1 MKTKTISTRS
11 LVIMA
16 MFAAVLCVSAY
27 ISIPLPNGSHITA
40 LNFIVT
46 IIALTFPLEQSALIL
61 IIWTLLGLVG
71 VPVFIGGNA
80 GAGYLFGPLGGF
92 SFAFI
97 LIAILVP
104 LIRGQKYNRI
114 IYTIVAIASAV
125 LVDLVGSLWLMVAAD
140 MTLKAALLAGFAPFI
155 VLDIVKAVIAA
166 QIAPQFKKIFI
177 GE

>member
-1 MKTKTISTRS
+1 MKTNTISTRS

-16 MFAAVLCVSAY
+16 MFAAVLCVYAY

-40 LNFIVT
+40 LKFIVT
-46 IIALTFPLEQSALIL
+46 IIALTFPLEQAALIL
-61 IIWTLLGLVG
+61 IIWALLGLVG
-71 VPVFIGGNA
+71 VPVFFGGNA
-80 GAGYLFGPLGGF
+80 GAGYLFGPLGGISF
-92 SFAFI
+92 SFI

-104 LIRGQKYNRI
+104 LIRSQKYNRI

-140 MTLKAALLAGFAPFI
+140 MALKAALLAGFAPFI

>member
-46 IIALTFPLEQSALIL
+46 IIALVFPLEQSALIL
-61 IIWTLLGLVG
+61 IIWTLLGFAG

-104 LIRGQKYNRI
+104 LVRGQKYNRI
-114 IYTIVAIASAV
+114 MYTIVAIASAV

>member
-46 IIALTFPLEQSALIL
+46 VIALVFPLEQSALIV
-61 IIWTLLGLVG
+61 IIWALLGLVG

-104 LIRGQKYNRI
+104 LVRGQKYNRI
-114 IYTIVAIASAV
+114 TYTIVAIASAV
-125 LVDLVGSLWLMVAAD
+125 LVDLVGSLWLMVAAN

-166 QIAPQFKKIFI
+166 QITPQFKKIFI

>member
-46 IIALTFPLEQSALIL
+46 IIALIFPLEQSALIL

>member
-46 IIALTFPLEQSALIL
+46 VIALVFPLEQSALIL

-104 LIRGQKYNRI
+104 LVRGQKYNRI
-114 IYTIVAIASAV
+114 MYTIVAIASAV
-125 LVDLVGSLWLMVAAD
+125 LVDLVGSLWLMFAAD

>member
-46 IIALTFPLEQSALIL
+46 IIALVFPLEQSALIL
-61 IIWTLLGLVG
+61 IIWTLLGFAG

-114 IYTIVAIASAV
+114 MYTIVAIASAV
-125 LVDLVGSLWLMVAAD
+125 LVDLIGSLWLMVAAD

>member
-46 IIALTFPLEQSALIL
+46 IIALIFPLEQSALIL

-114 IYTIVAIASAV
+114 IYTIVAIASAF

>member
-46 IIALTFPLEQSALIL
+46 IIALTFPLEQSALIV
-61 IIWTLLGLVG
+61 IIWALLGLVG

-104 LIRGQKYNRI
+104 LVRGTKYNRI
-114 IYTIVAIASAV
+114 RYTVVAIASAV
-125 LVDLVGSLWLMVAAD
+125 LVDLIGSLWLMVAAD

>member
-46 IIALTFPLEQSALIL
+46 VIALVFPLEQSALIV
-61 IIWTLLGLVG
+61 IIWALLGLVG

-104 LIRGQKYNRI
+104 LVRGQKYNRI
-114 IYTIVAIASAV
+114 MYTIVAIASAV
-125 LVDLVGSLWLMVAAD
+125 LVDLVGSLWLMVAAN

>member
-1 MKTKTISTRS
+1 MKNKTISTRS

-104 LIRGQKYNRI
+104 LIRGQKYNRT
-114 IYTIVAIASAV
+114 IYTIVAIASAF

-140 MTLKAALLAGFAPFI
+140 MALKAALLAGFAPFI